1 MSESDHGSTTLTW
14 TAEIDRLLAS
24 WCDEAKCFEWMH
36 TEAYTD
42 YDKRARQI
50 MITSNVLTAIVGL
63 SNVIAGGQSINGFQ
77 LAWIFG
83 GFSVAVSITNMLQE
97 KLGYATKATEHL
109 QYATQWSS
117 VRRRIEEQVAIPWSA
132 RKDCGTFL
140 KYVRTDIDAVSK
152 DGNIKIPERVRK
164 ACYER
169 FSKIQGFD
177 VPDICGD
184 LEHTRVYVAAA
195 EPLLSPPS

>member
-1 MSESDHGSTTLTW
+1 MSESEQSSPALTW
-14 TAEIDRLLAS
+14 SAEIDRMLAS

-36 TEAYTD
+36 TEAYAA
-42 YDKRARQI
+42 YDRKARRI

-63 SNVIAGGQSINGFQ
+63 SNVIAGGQTINGFQ
-77 LAWIFG
+77 LAWVFG

-109 QYATQWSS
+109 QYATQWSA

-152 DGNIKIPERVRK
+152 DGNIKIPEAVRR
-164 ACYER
+164 ACYDR
-169 FSKIQGFD
+169 FSKIANFD

-184 LEHTRVYVAAA
+184 LEHTRVYVGAA
-195 EPLLSPPS
+195 EPLLPAN

>member
-1 MSESDHGSTTLTW
+1 MSETDHTNPSLAW

-36 TEAYTD
+36 TEAYSA
-42 YDKRARQI
+42 YEKKARRI
-50 MITSNVLTAIVGL
+50 MITSNVLTAVVGL
-63 SNVIAGGQSINGFQ
+63 SNVIAGGTTVNGFQ
-77 LAWIFG
+77 LAWLFG

-109 QYATQWSS
+109 QYATQWAS

-152 DGNIKIPERVRK
+152 DGNIKIPEPVRR

-184 LEHTRVYVAAA
+184 LEHTRVYVSPA
-195 EPLLSPPS
+195 EPLLPSN